1 MMLFFLLFPGSFPL
15 KSFMNK
21 ADREKFLPV
30 LKAFTNLLKKDILN
44 KAETEE
50 LLGLVR
56 RLDTWNL
63 FPFDVRD
70 SNEPKKKKGFGS
82 TFNLG
87 ALSGLIGGLVNAQMS
102 ESFF

>member
-1 MMLFFLLFPGSFPL
+1 
-15 KSFMNK
+15 MNK

-56 RLDTWNL
+56 QLDTWNL
-63 FPFDVRD
+63 FPFDVCD
-70 SNEPKKKKGFGS
+70 SNEPKKKK
-82 TFNLG
+82 
-87 ALSGLIGGLVNAQMS
+87 
-102 ESFF
+102 